1 MSDDAFVLQVTCDV
15 NRRCFYMISSEGDEK
30 FIECES
36 SDEFVN
42 VWNFVHAMLSEDEI
56 KYCLLY
62 TSDAA
67 DE

>member
-30 FIECES
+30 YIECES
-36 SDEFVN
+36 SDEFMN

-56 KYCLLY
+56 KYAPLVC
-62 TSDAA
+62 A
-67 DE
+67 EV